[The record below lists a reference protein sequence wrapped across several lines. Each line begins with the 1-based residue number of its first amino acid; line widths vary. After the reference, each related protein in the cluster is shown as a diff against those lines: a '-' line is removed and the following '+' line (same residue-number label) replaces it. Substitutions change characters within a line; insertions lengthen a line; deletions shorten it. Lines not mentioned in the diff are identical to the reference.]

1 MGERAKVTRD
11 TARASGITAHEDST
25 STETTC
31 RELRNLVMDSCGLSP
46 VCMWAERC
54 LRMAE
59 EGLLSNVQKT
69 ICSDH

>member
-11 TARASGITAHEDST
+11 TARASGITAYEDST

-46 VCMWAERC
+46 VC
-54 LRMAE
+54 
-59 EGLLSNVQKT
+59 GQKDAYEWQRRD
-69 ICSDH
+69 C